1 MLLET
6 LLTAILRARKW
17 DPLSFFPSRTSW
29 RCHQPVERAI
39 IPYCKSLKF
48 QRGAR
53 GELGPR
59 SPAGPELGSRPLPP
73 LLPSPRGRCGPSA
86 AQARRLPSE
95 KAGGGRCTC
104 ILHARRALARGRH
117 CGQVCGP
124 DASSLAGPL
133 PPGQVGS
140 SAPRPRAPADPAR
153 PRMVKNRGGR
163 EKARVRFTLAGSTLP
178 LVAFLPPR
186 VQLPLL
192 LTLLQRPP
200 DSPRS
205 SASVS
210 PRSTVTELRRIA

>member
-39 IPYCKSLKF
+39 IPYSKSLKF
-48 QRGAR
+48 QHGAR

-95 KAGGGRCTC
+95 KAGDGRCAC
-104 ILHARRALARGRH
+104 IPHARRALARGRH

-124 DASSLAGPL
+124 MHLPWQVSCLLARWGVRL
-133 PPGQVGS
+133 HGQGLQLT
-140 SAPRPRAPADPAR
+140 PRAPEWSRTEVVGKRRAFALPSRVPLCPWSPSCHLVSNCR
-153 PRMVKNRGGR
+153 PC
-163 EKARVRFTLAGSTLP
+163 
-178 LVAFLPPR
+178 
-186 VQLPLL
+186 
-192 LTLLQRPP
+192 
-200 DSPRS
+200 
-205 SASVS
+205 
-210 PRSTVTELRRIA
+210 